1 MNSAHFVFLSEPLR
15 KTPSRKTPSRKKMYL
30 RSFPPVWL
38 LAALLLLTTLLS
50 GCTVQPIVAGP
61 LRQAPLPGDQGPII
75 AIAPIAAASGETVSV
90 SGAGWAP
97 GEVIFINLEGVQD
110 GESVQATL
118 ATGTTDAE
126 GRFYLAFVTPLDFFW
141 QNVVDTQIVAYSLNR
156 GESAAVPFELL
167 SGAAV
172 VTLTP
177 TLIMTPTTPTPTA
190 PAATPTRASQT
201 AGYGV
206 ATVTSRGLN
215 MRTGPGTNYPVIRSL
230 VQGALITVRGQDA
243 SGLWL
248 YGQAPDGALG
258 WVARAYT
265 NYIGAPPVVPA
276 PPTPIQR
283 PTATLTPVPTAL
295 PGLGWQGEY
304 YANAALQGS
313 PRVVREDSAI
323 NFTWGYNAP
332 APGIPATGFSV
343 RWFRTLYFSEG
354 VYRLY
359 GQSDGGVR
367 IWIDNRLVLDQW
379 SGVNGAYS
387 VDVWLNQGSHTFFV
401 DYGQRRQPS
410 QMTFWWEL
418 TGATPSPGYPE
429 WSGEY
434 FNNREL
440 SGAPV
445 TVRND
450 QNIDFNWSWISPAPG
465 LGTENYSVRWTRTLD
480 FSAGDYRFSIRSDD
494 GSRVF
499 VDGARIIDEWRDMSG
514 GTTYT
519 ADRYLSGQHTV
530 IVEYYQHT
538 GAAFVQFWWE
548 RIHAPTPTRTPTRT
562 PTPPARSPYADAS
575 PSSGVV
581 GTQVDVSFGGF
592 PANSAVNLYLGG
604 YVRAADAASS
614 TIYASGASDRFGNG
628 SLSFTVPAAWP
639 DGAPIQPGKLA
650 LLVATNN
657 FGVSAAAEFDVTAP
671 RPTVAPNP
679 YVDINPASGGPGTQ
693 VTVRGGGYPAN
704 RTISI
709 YLGGV
714 VRASAADATPVVMTS
729 SDGNGNF
736 STTFTMP
743 TTWPDG
749 STIATGKLVVLAA
762 TSDFAA
768 QNSATF
774 DFFVTPPN
782 PSISLAPTAGGA
794 GTRVTAAGGGFPAN
808 AQVAVFLAP
817 LDAAPGRGA
826 LQAYA
831 TGTADSSGRYSLSFT
846 MPGAWPDGGQITQDR
861 IVVTVAT
868 PDFSVSVSSVFAY
881 LVAGPTA
888 TATPSPTPTNT
899 PPVAPT
905 LAPNPSAQVSPG
917 SGAAGATVTVS
928 GGGFPPNTMLYAHLA
943 RLNAGSS
950 GGGYAGYAS
959 APTDG
964 AGNYVMVFV
973 MPATWPDGSAIATQR
988 LVILVATADF
998 SAEASTTFSYQQVA
1012 SAGDLPPAPTATE
1025 PSPPTATA
1033 PPPPTATPLPAPTAT
1048 NTPEAP
1054 TAAPLPEPTATNTPP
1069 SSDDAPPP
1077 ENGAAPPPVEQP
1089 IEPPVAP
1096 PIEPSPPA
1104 G

>member
-1 MNSAHFVFLSEPLR
+1 MNGAHNGSQFGLSVQKASFRPLA
-15 KTPSRKTPSRKKMYL
+15 SIS
-30 RSFPPVWL
+30 L
-38 LAALLLLTTLLS
+38 LIGLLLVAALVS
-50 GCTVQPIVAGP
+50 GCSVQPIVAGP

-75 AIAPIAAASGETVSV
+75 AVAPIAAASGETVSV

-97 GEVIFINLEGVQD
+97 LEVIFINLEGDQD

-118 ATGTTDAE
+118 ATGTTDAD
-126 GRFYLAFVTPLDFFW
+126 GRFFLAFVTPLDFFW
-141 QNVVDTQIVAYSLNR
+141 QNVVDTQIVAYSLNS
-156 GESAAVPFELL
+156 GQSASVPFELL
-167 SGAAV
+167 SNAAV
-172 VTLTP
+172 ATLTP
-177 TLIMTPTTPTPTA
+177 TRVMTPTTATPTPTR
-190 PAATPTRASQT
+190 PSSS

-215 MRTGPGTNYPVIRSL
+215 MRTGPGTVYPVVRSL
-230 VQGALITVRGQDA
+230 VQGTPITVLGQDA

-248 YGQAPDGALG
+248 YGQLADGVLG

-265 NYIGAPPVVPA
+265 NYSGAPPIVPA
-276 PPTPIQR
+276 PPTPVYR
-283 PTATLTPVPTAL
+283 PPATPTPLPTAL

-304 YANAALQGS
+304 YTNPSLQGT
-313 PRVVREDSAI
+313 PRVVREESAI
-323 NFTWGYNAP
+323 NFNWGFSAP
-332 APGIPATGFSV
+332 APGIPATGFSA

-354 VYRLY
+354 VYRLF

-367 IWIDNRLVLDQW
+367 IWVDNRLVLDQW

-401 DYGQRRQPS
+401 DYGQRRQPA

-418 TGATPSPGYPE
+418 TGATPSPGFPE
-429 WSGEY
+429 WRGEY

-440 SGAPV
+440 TGAPV
-445 TVRND
+445 HVRND

-465 LGTENYSVRWTRTLD
+465 LGAENYSVRWTRTLD
-480 FSAGDYRFSIRSDD
+480 FATGDYRFYIRSDD
-494 GSRVF
+494 GNRVF

-519 ADRYLSGQHTV
+519 ADRRLSGQHTIV
-530 IVEYYQHT
+530 VEYYQHT
-538 GAAFVQFWWE
+538 GPAFVHFWWE
-548 RIHAPTPTRTPTRT
+548 RIQAPTPTRTPTRT
-562 PTPPARSPYADAS
+562 PTPQVRNPYADAN
-575 PSSGVV
+575 PSSGVI
-581 GTQVDVSFGGF
+581 GTQVDVTFGGF
-592 PANSAVNLYLGG
+592 PANTTVNLYLGG
-604 YVRAADAASS
+604 YVRAADAANS
-614 TIYASGASDRFGNG
+614 TVYASGASDRFGNG
-628 SLSFTVPAAWP
+628 SLRFTVPATWP
-639 DGAPIQPGKLA
+639 DGAPLQPGKLA

-679 YVDINPASGGPGTQ
+679 YVDINPVAGGPGTQ
-693 VTVRGGGYPAN
+693 VSVRGGGYPAN
-704 RTISI
+704 RTINI
-709 YLGGV
+709 YLGAV
-714 VRASAADATPVVMTS
+714 VRTSAADASPVVTTS

-736 STTFTMP
+736 STAFTMP
-743 TTWPDG
+743 GAWPDG
-749 STIATGKLVVLAA
+749 SAINTGKLVVLAA
-762 TSDFAA
+762 TSDFAV

-782 PSISLAPTAGGA
+782 PSISLSPTAGGA

-826 LQAYA
+826 LQQYVA
-831 TGTADSSGRYSLSFT
+831 GTADRNGRYSLSFT

-868 PDFSVSVSSVFAY
+868 PDFSVSVSSIFAY
-881 LVAGPTA
+881 LSAGPTA
-888 TATPSPTPTNT
+888 TSTPSPTPTNT

-917 SGAAGATVTVS
+917 SGAAGTTVTVS

-943 RLNAGSS
+943 QLGGSPGS
-950 GGGYAGYAS
+950 GNNYAGYAS
-959 APTDG
+959 APSDG

-973 MPATWPDGSAIATQR
+973 MPATWPNGSAIATQR

-1012 SAGDLPPAPTATE
+1012 SAGDPAPSPTATE
-1025 PSPPTATA
+1025 PPP
-1033 PPPPTATPLPAPTAT
+1033 PTAT
-1048 NTPEAP
+1048 NTPEPP
-1054 TAAPLPEPTATNTPP
+1054 TATPAPAATATNTPAPPAEMPTP
-1069 SSDDAPPP
+1069 SGGADAPPS
-1077 ENGAAPPPVEQP
+1077 V
-1089 IEPPVAP
+1089 EPPVAP

-1104 G
+1104 S

>member
-1 MNSAHFVFLSEPLR
+1 
-15 KTPSRKTPSRKKMYL
+15 
-30 RSFPPVWL
+30 
-38 LAALLLLTTLLS
+38 
-50 GCTVQPIVAGP
+50 VQPIVAGP

-97 GEVIFINLEGVQD
+97 EEVIFINLEGVQE
-110 GESVQATL
+110 GESIQATL
-118 ATGTTDAE
+118 ATGTTDAD

-141 QNVVDTQIVAYSLNR
+141 QSVTDMQIVAYSLN
-156 GESAAVPFELL
+156 GGKSAAVPFELL
-167 SGAAV
+167 PGAAV

-177 TLIMTPTTPTPTA
+177 TRAVTPTTPTAATSPAATS
-190 PAATPTRASQT
+190 PAATPTRASQD

-206 ATVTSRGLN
+206 AIVTSRGLN

-230 VQGALITVRGQDA
+230 VQGTPITVRGQDV

-248 YGQAPDGALG
+248 YGQLANGALG

-276 PPTPIQR
+276 PPTPVYR
-283 PTATLTPVPTAL
+283 PTATPTPLPTAL

-304 YANAALQGS
+304 YANTALQGT
-313 PRVVREDSAI
+313 PRLVREDSAI
-323 NFTWGYNAP
+323 NFNWGYNAP

-367 IWIDNRLVLDQW
+367 VWVDNRLVLDQW

-418 TGATPSPGYPE
+418 TGATPSPGFPE
-429 WSGEY
+429 WRGEY
-434 FNNREL
+434 FNNRDL
-440 SGAPV
+440 TGAPA

-450 QNIDFNWSWISPAPG
+450 RNIDFNWSWISPAPG

-494 GSRVF
+494 GVRVF

-514 GTTYT
+514 NTTYT

-530 IVEYYQHT
+530 MVEYYQHT
-538 GAAFVQFWWE
+538 GPAFVQFWWE
-548 RIHAPTPTRTPTRT
+548 RIQAPTPTRTPTRT
-562 PTPPARSPYADAS
+562 PTPQVRNPYADAS

-592 PANSAVNLYLGG
+592 PPNTAVNLYLGG

-628 SLSFTVPAAWP
+628 SLRFTVPATWP

-657 FGVSAAAEFDVTAP
+657 FSISAATEFDVTTP

-679 YVDINPASGGPGTQ
+679 YVDINPSSGGPGTQ

-704 RTISI
+704 RTVNL

-714 VRASAADATPVVMTS
+714 VRASAADATPLVTTS
-729 SDGNGNF
+729 SDSNGNF
-736 STTFTMP
+736 STAFTMP

-749 STIATGKLVVLAA
+749 SVIATGKLIVLAA

-768 QNSATF
+768 QSSATF

-782 PSISLAPTAGGA
+782 PSINLSPSSGGA

-826 LQAYA
+826 LQQYVA
-831 TGTADSSGRYSLSFT
+831 GTANSDGRYSLSFT

-888 TATPSPTPTNT
+888 TATPLPTPTNT

-905 LAPNPSAQVSPG
+905 VAPNPSAQVSPG
-917 SGAAGATVTVS
+917 SGTAGTTVTVS

-943 RLNAGSS
+943 RLNAGS
-950 GGGYAGYAS
+950 GGGNNYAGYAS
-959 APTDG
+959 TPTDG

-973 MPATWPDGSAIATQR
+973 MPATWPDGSAIVTQQ

-998 SAEASTTFSYQQVA
+998 GAEASTTFSYQQVT

-1025 PSPPTATA
+1025 P
-1033 PPPPTATPLPAPTAT
+1033 PTATPLPEPAATNPLEAPTAT
-1048 NTPEAP
+1048 PLPEATATSAPPPSGDEPP
-1054 TAAPLPEPTATNTPP
+1054 TESGAAPLP
-1069 SSDDAPPP
+1069 
-1077 ENGAAPPPVEQP
+1077 VQ
-1089 IEPPVAP
+1089 P

-1104 G
+1104 E